1 MHHNKATEIQIH
13 EKKILC
19 IKKHLFFSWDTE
31 NVRIGRYKT
40 YCANNSQ
47 NKALYMHYCLTK

>member
-13 EKKILC
+13 EKENTVH
-19 IKKHLFFSWDTE
+19 KKHLFFSWDTE

-40 YCANNSQ
+40 YIVQITVKIKLCI
-47 NKALYMHYCLTK
+47 CTTV